1 MDDDPSDIEEFLRK
15 LLDQFNLG
23 GIITPENYVSGRNII
38 DLNSTMKESKEEM
51 IIEPEYER
59 IVDGD
64 LVIMIFTLPG
74 VKKEDIHFKRKGRYL
89 IVEARAKN
97 RNRFFRK
104 QVVFESF
111 LDESTIKGR
120 VKNGFLEL
128 TVKKF
133 SK

>member
-1 MDDDPSDIEEFLRK
+1 MDGDPSDIEEFLRK
-15 LLDQFNLG
+15 LVDQFNLG
-23 GIITPENYVSGRNII
+23 GIITPDNFISGRNII
-38 DLNSTMKESKEEM
+38 DLDTIAKESKEEM

-74 VKKEDIHFKRKGRYL
+74 VKKEDISFKRKGRYL
-89 IVEARAKN
+89 IVEAKISN

-104 QVVFESF
+104 QVEFESF

-128 TVKKF
+128 SVRKY
-133 SK
+133 